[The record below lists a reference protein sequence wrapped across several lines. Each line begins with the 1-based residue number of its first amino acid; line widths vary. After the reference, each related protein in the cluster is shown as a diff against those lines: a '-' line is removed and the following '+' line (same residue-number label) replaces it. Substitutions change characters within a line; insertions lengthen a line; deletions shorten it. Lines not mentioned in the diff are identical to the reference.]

1 MLNIVYNNDSSLLR
15 KGDYFKESNGLPRSY
30 PGLHVDLAQVSV
42 MHAGWHCSWCFQP
55 EGIRAKLLDAP
66 NSDFPRYGSDKA
78 KVLLYRLD
86 SYSQCFHN
94 NRCPLFCWKF

>member
-1 MLNIVYNNDSSLLR
+1 MSLDVLNIVYNNDSSLLR

-30 PGLHVDLAQVSV
+30 PGLHVDLDQVSV
-42 MHAGWHCSWCFQP
+42 LHAGWHCSWCFQP

-78 KVLLYRLD
+78 KVLLY
-86 SYSQCFHN
+86 HN
-94 NRCPLFCWKF
+94 IGP